1 MMVGLTKACSN
12 QYALIKQSTHK
23 ANNILTQIVLVQAH
37 SSLVIH
43 LNITLI
49 GSTEIMSSIDRLD
62 LP

>member
-1 MMVGLTKACSN
+1 MVGLAKACSN
-12 QYALIKQSTHK
+12 QYTLIEQSTHK
-23 ANNILTQIVLVQAH
+23 ANNILTQIVLVQVH

-43 LNITLI
+43 LNITLM